1 MPRAKAP
8 NRKLSARE
16 EEVIRLLA
24 WGATHKEIASALH
37 LSVKTVET
45 HKANAAR
52 KLRLRTRQEVVR
64 YAVEQGWLAVAPITA
79 LERRIAALK
88 NELAAMK
95 AIVVQGL
102 NGWSPG
108 QPVSPKVNQAF
119 RRVLE
124 IGSSLQEAAVILDQ
138 RVDD

>member
-1 MPRAKAP
+1 MPRP
-8 NRKLSARE
+8 RVPTRKLSARE

-24 WGATHKEIASALH
+24 WGATHKEIATALN

-64 YAVEQGWLAVAPITA
+64 YALEQGWLAVEPITA
-79 LERRIAALK
+79 IERRITALK
-88 NELAAMK
+88 HELSAMK

-102 NGWSPG
+102 HGWSPG
-108 QPVSPKVNQAF
+108 QPVAPKVNQAF

-138 RVDD
+138 RGDG